1 MGLPKVSVVLVNF
14 RGIDD
19 TLNAIK
25 SIQETNYP
33 KDQIEIV
40 VVDNASGDNS
50 VEKLKSLGNKI
61 VLVESNENLGF
72 ASGVN
77 LGVSKSTGEI
87 IGLLNNDAK
96 CDANWITAAVES
108 LLEDQDIAS
117 VASKV
122 LTWDGSAVDFVDGSL
137 TWYGMGYKREAL
149 KPTEEIIDFKR
160 EVLFGTGS
168 ALFFK
173 KDIFEKVGGF
183 DERFFMFY
191 EDVDLGWRLN
201 LLGYKVIYEPKSIAF
216 HKHHASIDKF
226 GKYYE
231 NFLLERNALMS
242 LYKNYEAASL
252 DRVLPAAMALAVRR
266 SITRGELNPD
276 LLDIKNS
283 KKSDSDDVTIK
294 KDALTGLL
302 AIDSLVEHLPSLTE
316 SRNKIQA
323 TRKRSDGEMVALFR
337 QALEPAYPWPR
348 YLEGYQKLMDV
359 FNIESS
365 FGRERKRVLVV
376 TGEPLSE
383 NLAGPAIRALE
394 IAKFLVQDFDV
405 LLATTKGNSLKHE
418 TVATISTRHRKLNL
432 LVDWAD
438 IVIFQGLLISENPW
452 LADTEKILIADV
464 YDPFHLEI
472 LEQRKQQGINN
483 RLKGSRDTTDAL
495 NRQLRRADYFI
506 CASERQRGLW
516 LGQLAAE
523 GRINPYTY
531 DASSDLRR
539 LIDVVPF
546 GVSSKSPEKKNDPI
560 RKLFPQIKTD
570 DVVALWAGG
579 IYDWLDPQVIVRAV
593 KKLNNPKLKL
603 VFMGL
608 KHPNSDIPVMNA
620 VQELRDLSNEL
631 SMTNNSV
638 FFVEDWVN
646 YEERAQYLLSAD
658 LGVSAHKEH
667 IETQF
672 SFRTRLLDHFWTGLP
687 TISTMGDALAEVI
700 ESNKAGLTVQISDLD
715 GWVNALSKM
724 ISDESLRKTFK
735 TNALVLSENYTWNK
749 VLEPLYKFIKTATPA
764 ADRLLMPDLLG
775 EKRFANPYLANF
787 PRLTRSNLITAA
799 DLLKDKDLKAFAK
812 KVVKKLIGRS

>member
-25 SIQETNYP
+25 SIQESNYP
-33 KDQIEIV
+33 QELTEIV

-50 VEKLKSLGNKI
+50 VEALKKLNNQI
-61 VLVESNENLGF
+61 ILVESNENLGF
-72 ASGVN
+72 AGGVN
-77 LGVSKSTGEI
+77 LGVSKSSGEI
-87 IGLLNNDAK
+87 IGLLNNDAI
-96 CDANWITAAVES
+96 CDKNWITSAVETFQ
-108 LLEDQDIAS
+108 EDKEIAS

-149 KPTEEIIDFKR
+149 KPTEEIIDFRR

-168 ALFFK
+168 ALFFRK
-173 KDIFEKVGGF
+173 GIFLEVGGF
-183 DERFFMFY
+183 DDRFFMFY

-226 GKYYE
+226 GKYHE

-242 LYKNYEAASL
+242 VYKNYEAASL
-252 DRVLPAAMALAVRR
+252 DRVLPAAMALTVRR

-394 IAKFLVQDFDV
+394 ISKFLVQDFDV

-418 TVATISTRHRKLNL
+418 TVSTISTRHRKLDL

-506 CASERQRGLW
+506 CASERQRSLW

-523 GRINPYTY
+523 GRVNPYTY

-546 GVSSKSPEKKNDPI
+546 GISSKSPEKKNDPI
-560 RKLFPQIKTD
+560 RKFFPQIKSD
-570 DVVALWAGG
+570 DVIALWAGG
-579 IYDWLDPQVIVRAV
+579 VYDWLDPQVIVKAV

-608 KHPNSDIPVMNA
+608 KHPNSDIPAMSA

-638 FFVEDWVN
+638 FFVEDWIN
-646 YEERAQYLLSAD
+646 YEERAQFLLSAD
-658 LGVSAHKEH
+658 FGVSAHKEH

-672 SFRTRLLDHFWTGLP
+672 SFRTRLLDHFWAGLP
-687 TISTMGDALAEVI
+687 TISTTGDALAEVI
-700 ESNKAGLTVQISDLD
+700 KANKAGLTVQISDVD
-715 GWVNALSKM
+715 GWVSALSTM

-735 TNALVLSENYTWNK
+735 TNSLALSQNYTWNK

-775 EKRFANPYLANF
+775 ERRFANPYLANF

-799 DLLKDKDLKAFAK
+799 DLLKDKGIKAVAK
-812 KVVKKLIGRS
+812 KIVKKLIGRA

>member
-1 MGLPKVSVVLVNF
+1 MGLPKVSIVLVNF

-33 KDQIEIV
+33 QELTEIV

-50 VEKLKSLGNKI
+50 VEALKKLNNQIILI
-61 VLVESNENLGF
+61 ESNENLGF
-72 ASGVN
+72 AGGVN
-77 LGVSKSTGEI
+77 LGVSKSSGEI

-96 CDANWITAAVES
+96 CDKNWITSAIETFQ
-108 LLEDQDIAS
+108 EDKEIAS

-168 ALFFK
+168 ALFFRK
-173 KDIFEKVGGF
+173 NIFLEVGGF
-183 DERFFMFY
+183 DDRFFMFY

-226 GKYYE
+226 GKYHE

-242 LYKNYEAASL
+242 VYKNYEAASL
-252 DRVLPAAMALAVRR
+252 DRVLPAAMALTVRR

-283 KKSDSDDVTIK
+283 KTSDSDDVTIK

-394 IAKFLVQDFDV
+394 ISKFFIQDFDV

-418 TVATISTRHRKLNL
+418 TVSTISTRHRKLNL

-452 LADTEKILIADV
+452 LAETEKILVADV

-506 CASERQRGLW
+506 CASERQRSLW

-523 GRINPYTY
+523 GRVNPYTY

-546 GVSSKSPEKKNDPI
+546 GISSKSPEKKNDPI
-560 RKLFPQIKTD
+560 RKLFPQIKSD

-579 IYDWLDPQVIVRAV
+579 VYDWLDPQVIVKAV
-593 KKLNNPKLKL
+593 NKLNNPKLKL

-608 KHPNSDIPVMNA
+608 KHPNSDIPAMSA

-638 FFVEDWVN
+638 FFVEDWIN
-646 YEERAQYLLSAD
+646 YEERAQFLLSAD
-658 LGVSAHKEH
+658 FGVSAHKEH

-687 TISTMGDALAEVI
+687 TISTTGDALAEVI
-700 ESNKAGLTVQISDLD
+700 ETNKAGLTVQISDVD
-715 GWVNALSKM
+715 GWASALSTI

-735 TNALVLSENYTWNK
+735 TNSLQLSQNYTWNK
-749 VLEPLYKFIKTATPA
+749 VLEPLYRFIKTATPA

-775 EKRFANPYLANF
+775 ERRFANPYLANF

-799 DLLKDKDLKAFAK
+799 DLLKDKGIKAVAK
-812 KVVKKLIGRS
+812 KIVKKLIGRA

>member
-1 MGLPKVSVVLVNF
+1 MGLPKVSIVLVNF

-33 KDQIEIV
+33 QELTEIV

-50 VEKLKSLGNKI
+50 VEALKKLNNQI
-61 VLVESNENLGF
+61 ILVESNENLGF
-72 ASGVN
+72 AGGVN
-77 LGVSKSTGEI
+77 LGVSKSSGEI

-96 CDANWITAAVES
+96 CDENWISSAIETFQ
-108 LLEDQDIAS
+108 EDKEIAS

-122 LTWDGSAVDFVDGSL
+122 LTWDGRAVDFVDGSL

-168 ALFFK
+168 ALFFRK
-173 KDIFEKVGGF
+173 NIFLEVGGF
-183 DERFFMFY
+183 DDRFFMFY

-226 GKYYE
+226 GKYHE

-242 LYKNYEAASL
+242 VYKNYEAASL
-252 DRVLPAAMALAVRR
+252 DRVLPAAMALTVRR

-394 IAKFLVQDFDV
+394 ISKFLVQDFDV

-418 TVATISTRHRKLNL
+418 TVSTISTRHRKLNL

-452 LADTEKILIADV
+452 LAETEKILIADV

-506 CASERQRGLW
+506 CASERQRSLW

-523 GRINPYTY
+523 GRVNPYTY

-546 GVSSKSPEKKNDPI
+546 GVSAKSPQKTNDPI
-560 RKLFPQIKTD
+560 RKQFPQIKSD
-570 DVVALWAGG
+570 DIIALWAGG
-579 IYDWLDPQVIVRAV
+579 VYDWLDPQVIVKAV
-593 KKLNNPKLKL
+593 NKLNNPKLKL

-608 KHPNSDIPVMNA
+608 KHPNSDIPAMSA
-620 VQELRDLSNEL
+620 VKELRDLSNEL

-638 FFVEDWVN
+638 FFVEDWIN
-646 YEERAQYLLSAD
+646 YEERAQFLLSAD
-658 LGVSAHKEH
+658 FGVSAHKEH

-687 TISTMGDALAEVI
+687 TISTTGDALAEVI
-700 ESNKAGLTVQISDLD
+700 ETNKAGLTVQISDVD
-715 GWVNALSKM
+715 GWVSALSKM

-735 TNALVLSENYTWNK
+735 TNSLQLSQNYTWNK

-775 EKRFANPYLANF
+775 ERRFANPYLANF

-799 DLLKDKDLKAFAK
+799 DLLKDKGIKAVAK
-812 KVVKKLIGRS
+812 KIVKKLIGRA

>member
-33 KDQIEIV
+33 KDQLEIV
-40 VVDNASGDNS
+40 VVDNSSGDNS
-50 VEKLKSLGNKI
+50 LEKLKGLGNQI

-72 ASGVN
+72 AGGVN
-77 LGVSKSTGEI
+77 LGVSKSSGEI

-96 CDANWITAAVES
+96 CDVNWISSAVDTFS
-108 LLEDQDIAS
+108 EDKGIAS

-122 LTWDGSAVDFVDGSL
+122 LTWDRSAVDFVDGSL
-137 TWYGMGYKREAL
+137 TWYGMGYKREAM

-173 KDIFEKVGGF
+173 KNVFEEVGGF

-226 GKYYE
+226 GKYHE

-242 LYKNYEAASL
+242 VYKNYEAASL
-252 DRVLPAAMALAVRR
+252 DRVLPAAMALTVRR

-283 KKSDSDDVTIK
+283 KKTDSDDVTIK

-359 FNIESS
+359 FNIEAS

-394 IAKFLVQDFDV
+394 ISKFLVQDFDV

-418 TVATISTRHRKLNL
+418 TVSTISTRHRKLNL

-452 LADTEKILIADV
+452 LAETEKILIADV

-472 LEQRKQQGINN
+472 LEQR
-483 RLKGSRDTTDAL
+483 
-495 NRQLRRADYFI
+495 
-506 CASERQRGLW
+506 
-516 LGQLAAE
+516 
-523 GRINPYTY
+523 
-531 DASSDLRR
+531 
-539 LIDVVPF
+539 
-546 GVSSKSPEKKNDPI
+546 
-560 RKLFPQIKTD
+560 
-570 DVVALWAGG
+570 
-579 IYDWLDPQVIVRAV
+579 
-593 KKLNNPKLKL
+593 
-603 VFMGL
+603 
-608 KHPNSDIPVMNA
+608 
-620 VQELRDLSNEL
+620 
-631 SMTNNSV
+631 
-638 FFVEDWVN
+638 
-646 YEERAQYLLSAD
+646 
-658 LGVSAHKEH
+658 
-667 IETQF
+667 
-672 SFRTRLLDHFWTGLP
+672 
-687 TISTMGDALAEVI
+687 
-700 ESNKAGLTVQISDLD
+700 
-715 GWVNALSKM
+715 
-724 ISDESLRKTFK
+724 
-735 TNALVLSENYTWNK
+735 
-749 VLEPLYKFIKTATPA
+749 
-764 ADRLLMPDLLG
+764 
-775 EKRFANPYLANF
+775 
-787 PRLTRSNLITAA
+787 
-799 DLLKDKDLKAFAK
+799 
-812 KVVKKLIGRS
+812 

>member
-25 SIQETNYP
+25 SVQETNYP
-33 KDQIEIV
+33 KDQLEIV

-50 VEKLKSLGNKI
+50 VEKLKGLSNQI

-72 ASGVN
+72 AGGVN
-77 LGVSKSTGEI
+77 LGVSKSSGEI

-96 CDANWITAAVES
+96 CDINWISSAVDTFS
-108 LLEDQDIAS
+108 EDKDIAS

-122 LTWDGSAVDFVDGSL
+122 LTWDGSAVDFIDGSL

-149 KPTEEIIDFKR
+149 KLTEEIIDFKR

-173 KDIFEKVGGF
+173 KNIFEEVGGF

-226 GKYYE
+226 GKYHE

-242 LYKNYEAASL
+242 VYKNYEAASL
-252 DRVLPAAMALAVRR
+252 DRVLPAAMALTVRR

-283 KKSDSDDVTIK
+283 KKTDSDDVTIK

-359 FNIESS
+359 FNIEAS

-394 IAKFLVQDFDV
+394 ISKFLVQDFDV

-418 TVATISTRHRKLNL
+418 TVSTISTRHRKLNL

-506 CASERQRGLW
+506 CASERQRSLW

-523 GRINPYTY
+523 GRVNPYTY

-560 RKLFPQIKTD
+560 RKLFPQIKSD

-579 IYDWLDPQVIVRAV
+579 VYDWLDPQVIVRAV

-608 KHPNSDIPVMNA
+608 KHPNSDIPVMSA
-620 VQELRDLSNEL
+620 VKELRDLSNEL
-631 SMTNNSV
+631 SMTNSSV

-646 YEERAQYLLSAD
+646 YEERAQFLLSAD
-658 LGVSAHKEH
+658 FGVSAHKEH

-687 TISTMGDALAEVI
+687 TISTTGDALAEVI
-700 ESNKAGLTVQISDLD
+700 ESNKAGLTVKISDVD
-715 GWVNALSKM
+715 DWVNALSKM

-735 TNALVLSENYTWNK
+735 ANSLNLSQNYTWNK

-775 EKRFANPYLANF
+775 ERRFANPYLANF
-787 PRLTRSNLITAA
+787 PRLNRSNLITAT
-799 DLLKDKDLKAFAK
+799 DLLKDKGLKAFAK
-812 KVVKKLIGRS
+812 KVVKKLIGRA